1 MIRKK
6 CISINFD
13 KSLITDKLVI
23 NFLLKK
29 NEIFLKENPSKKKNE
44 NQPYAI
50 SFFKF
55 YFSFHIYY
63 FLNLCK
69 KLIILNK
76 KYFKQDIKIH
86 LKKIHLLKDCLKW
99 KEVGEKTNSHVHMVS
114 FVVIYFVRSNFLVSF
129 TRRH

>member
-44 NQPYAI
+44 N
-50 SFFKF
+50 
-55 YFSFHIYY
+55 
-63 FLNLCK
+63 
-69 KLIILNK
+69 
-76 KYFKQDIKIH
+76 
-86 LKKIHLLKDCLKW
+86 
-99 KEVGEKTNSHVHMVS
+99 
-114 FVVIYFVRSNFLVSF
+114 
-129 TRRH
+129 